1 MNELARLTLRRK
13 EIMFDL
19 EAAERD
25 LDRIA
30 ALVENLRSDRDAV
43 NHSIRS
49 IVDRMSIERA
59 ARLFARDAVEME
71 VVG

>member
-1 MNELARLTLRRK
+1 MNELATLTCKRK

-19 EAAERD
+19 EESERMLD
-25 LDRIA
+25 LLANR
-30 ALVENLRSDRDAV
+30 VEELRSERDAV
-43 NHSIRS
+43 NSSIRD

-59 ARLFARDAVEME
+59 ARLFACDAVEME